1 VKQSIKVW
9 QSLFSSIR
17 KEEVMVRQ
25 VFVSLACHINS
36 CVTNQ
41 HLFVQAGV
49 PFSVLCTLMEC
60 LHHDDDDDDNA
71 YFIFVML

>member
-1 VKQSIKVW
+1 
-9 QSLFSSIR
+9 
-17 KEEVMVRQ
+17 MVRQ

-41 HLFVQAGV
+41 HLFVQTEV

-60 LHHDDDDDDNA
+60 LHHDDDDSA